1 MRTTFDRRRFA
12 LLLAGACSAA
22 LLAAPTVRAQQ
33 EKPKVGWVRLVN
45 AIGPGTG
52 NTRLTID
59 GENMYPKGYKLG
71 QRTGGIGMA
80 VGPRKIVVSKDGVEE
95 GTTTLN
101 VEDGETVSLIAFA
114 EKAPADKDKPERWVT
129 KLLRLKQR
137 DVENGYRLTV
147 ISVTQEG
154 ETLFSYQRESDP
166 KQIPTSVKRLMTTSI
181 DLGRAAPV
189 SVFLRNQE
197 AAAAAFKPDAKGNY
211 VVVLY
216 EDTEGNVKAVA
227 YFDPKFVI
235 AG

>member
-1 MRTTFDRRRFA
+1 MRTIFKRRHFA
-12 LLLAGACSAA
+12 LLLAATWSAA
-22 LLAAPTVRAQQ
+22 LLPAPAQE

-45 AIGPGTG
+45 AVGPGTG
-52 NTRLTID
+52 NTQLKID

-71 QRTGGIGMA
+71 QRTGGIGMT
-80 VGPRKIVVSKDGVEE
+80 VGPRKIVVSKEGVED

-147 ISVTQEG
+147 ISVNLEG
-154 ETLFSYQRESDP
+154 ETLFSYQRETDP
-166 KQIPTSVKRLMTTSI
+166 KKIPTSVKRLMTTSI
-181 DLGRAAPV
+181 DLGNRPAPV
-189 SVFLRNQE
+189 SVFLRDQE
-197 AAAAAFKPDAKGNY
+197 TAAAAFKPDAKGNY

-216 EDTEGNVKAVA
+216 QDPDGTVKAVA